1 MIFAHAPVI
10 FPAIIGGT
18 LPFRGGFYLHL
29 FLLHGSL
36 LFRIAGDFALS
47 TAVQQWGGVG
57 NIAAVL
63 LFLFNNL
70 RSVMTARSQQ

>member
-1 MIFAHAPVI
+1 V
-10 FPAIIGGT
+10 
-18 LPFRGGFYLHL
+18 
-29 FLLHGSL
+29 LHGSL
-36 LFRIAGDFALS
+36 LLRVAGDLASS

-63 LFLFNNL
+63 LFLLNNF